1 MTANNNK
8 SYLSYLNKLSIS
20 YTIVVTIILLVKN
33 LIMLNWL
40 RNRDKPKSPKFKFDD
55 RVRITKHKKILVKV
69 TLKIGQE
76 KHLLSI
82 LWNRWTCKIKDLI
95 E

>member
-1 MTANNNK
+1 MTANDNK

-20 YTIVVTIILLVKN
+20 YTIVVTITLLVKN

-55 RVRITKHKKILVKV
+55 RVRITKHKKIISKAY
-69 TLKIGQE
+69 
-76 KHLLSI
+76 
-82 LWNRWTCKIKDLI
+82 I
-95 E
+95 ENWSREAFVINSMKSLDM